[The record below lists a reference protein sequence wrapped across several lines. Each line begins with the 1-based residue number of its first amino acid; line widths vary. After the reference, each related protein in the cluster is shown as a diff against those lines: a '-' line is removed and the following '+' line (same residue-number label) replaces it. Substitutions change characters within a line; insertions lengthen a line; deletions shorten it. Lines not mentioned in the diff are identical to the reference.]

1 MPFRL
6 DMQIG
11 SETDFHA
18 YVIRQVPHEKII
30 KLVVVLTVSRFPWK
44 AALYCTC
51 NSKAKTNEESV
62 LIFCAAKTSAS
73 NCSGPALRDTS
84 SDIFISHFYS
94 L

>member
-1 MPFRL
+1 
-6 DMQIG
+6 MQIG
-11 SETDFHA
+11 SETDFLT
-18 YVIRQVPHEKII
+18 YGIRQVQHEKII
-30 KLVVVLTVSRFPWK
+30 KLVVVPTVSRFPWK

-51 NSKAKTNEESV
+51 NSKEKNNEESV

-73 NCSGPALRDTS
+73 NCPGPALCETS